1 MTSAGWLERR
11 LADTPSPLREGLAEK
26 IAELDPGQELSA
38 ALLSVARETLE
49 SIRGRLDEREAAFA
63 LLVADG
69 LLTLACDA
77 AAFNDPNTVA
87 ERCRE
92 MGPGGELGRLAK
104 GWAGRT

>member
-1 MTSAGWLERR
+1 WLERR
-11 LADTPSPLREGLAEK
+11 LADTPSPLRGGLEK
-26 IAELDPGQELSA
+26 AIADLDPDQELSV
-38 ALLSVARETLE
+38 ALLTAARDTLE
-49 SIRGRLDEREAAFA
+49 SIRDRLEEREAAFA

-77 AAFNDPNTVA
+77 AAFNDPATVA

-104 GWAGRT
+104 HWAGRT